1 MNNINIINPTDEVT
15 LEDVKSFEN
24 EMSIKACLIS
34 NSIEQLEKMVED
46 KEWYINVIQI
56 LYCIISNEPALILLD
71 RSYLEKVYAIM
82 EVHRFD
88 AIGREINDE
97 IGELITLINRINSQS
112 TEEKISMISDYIINQ
127 SEERQ
132 IEVVTQEDYC
142 DLLKSMIYDTII
154 VQALVTK
161 DLSNINDT
169 NSDFFISTINYLLEE
184 MPELLVYEDALD
196 FTTEYLESIN
206 VNSTFLEKIYNRG
219 RTKIINDTKK
229 KIKSLKEE

>member
-1 MNNINIINPTDEVT
+1 
-15 LEDVKSFEN
+15 
-24 EMSIKACLIS
+24 MSIKACLIS

-112 TEEKISMISDYIINQ
+112 TEEKTSMIIDYIISQ

-169 NSDFFISTINYLLEE
+169 NSDFFICTINYLLEE

-206 VNSTFLEKIYNRG
+206 VNSTFLEKVYNRR

>member
-1 MNNINIINPTDEVT
+1 
-15 LEDVKSFEN
+15 
-24 EMSIKACLIS
+24 
-34 NSIEQLEKMVED
+34 MVED

-112 TEEKISMISDYIINQ
+112 TEEKTSMIIDYIISQ

-169 NSDFFISTINYLLEE
+169 NSDFFICTINYLLEE

-206 VNSTFLEKIYNRG
+206 VNSTFLEKVYNRR

>member
-1 MNNINIINPTDEVT
+1 MKNINIINPTDKVT
-15 LEDVKSFEN
+15 LEDVESFEN

-88 AIGREINDE
+88 AIGKEINDE

-112 TEEKISMISDYIINQ
+112 TEEKTSMIIDYIISQ

-169 NSDFFISTINYLLEE
+169 NSDFFICTINYLLEE

-206 VNSTFLEKIYNRG
+206 VNSTFLEKVYNRR

>member
-1 MNNINIINPTDEVT
+1 
-15 LEDVKSFEN
+15 
-24 EMSIKACLIS
+24 MSIKACLIS
-34 NSIEQLEKMVED
+34 NSIEQLEKMVDD

-112 TEEKISMISDYIINQ
+112 TEEKTSMIIDYIISQ

-169 NSDFFISTINYLLEE
+169 NSDFFICTINYLLEE

-206 VNSTFLEKIYNRG
+206 VNSTFLEKVYNRR

>member
-1 MNNINIINPTDEVT
+1 MKNINIINPTDKVT

-34 NSIEQLEKMVED
+34 NPIEQLEKIVED
-46 KEWYINVIQI
+46 KEWYINIIRI
-56 LYCIISNEPALILLD
+56 LYDLISLEPALILLD

-97 IGELITLINRINSQS
+97 IGELIILINRINSQS
-112 TEEKISMISDYIINQ
+112 TEEKNSMISDYIIKQ

-132 IEVVTQEDYC
+132 IEVVTKEDYC
-142 DLLKSMIYDTII
+142 NLLNSMIYDPII
-154 VQALVTK
+154 VQALVAK
-161 DLSNINDT
+161 DLSNIKDT
-169 NSDFFISTINYLLEE
+169 NSDFFISTISYILEE

-196 FTTEYLESIN
+196 FTTEHLESIN
-206 VNSTFLEKIYNRG
+206 ANSTFLEKVYNRG
-219 RTKIINDTKK
+219 RTKIIKDTKK

>member
-1 MNNINIINPTDEVT
+1 
-15 LEDVKSFEN
+15 
-24 EMSIKACLIS
+24 
-34 NSIEQLEKMVED
+34 
-46 KEWYINVIQI
+46 
-56 LYCIISNEPALILLD
+56 
-71 RSYLEKVYAIM
+71 
-82 EVHRFD
+82 
-88 AIGREINDE
+88 
-97 IGELITLINRINSQS
+97 
-112 TEEKISMISDYIINQ
+112 MISDYIINQ

>member
-1 MNNINIINPTDEVT
+1 
-15 LEDVKSFEN
+15 
-24 EMSIKACLIS
+24 
-34 NSIEQLEKMVED
+34 MV
-46 KEWYINVIQI
+46 
-56 LYCIISNEPALILLD
+56 
-71 RSYLEKVYAIM
+71 
-82 EVHRFD
+82 
-88 AIGREINDE
+88 EINDE

>member
-1 MNNINIINPTDEVT
+1 
-15 LEDVKSFEN
+15 
-24 EMSIKACLIS
+24 
-34 NSIEQLEKMVED
+34 MVY
-46 KEWYINVIQI
+46 KCYTNVIQI